1 MKILTKKK
9 QKQISEQIKELN
21 SLIVNS
27 NIDLEAYDLLADIS
41 NSILE
46 FKYLYEIANDVIEEY
61 AKSGTK
67 KELL

>member
-9 QKQISEQIKELN
+9 QKEIAEQIKELN

-61 AKSGTK
+61 VK
-67 KELL
+67 

>member
-1 MKILTKKK
+1 MKVLTKKK
-9 QKQISEQIKELN
+9 QKEIAEQIKELN
-21 SLIVNS
+21 SLIINS

-46 FKYLYEIANDVIEEY
+46 LKYLYEIANDVIEEY

-67 KELL
+67 DELL

>member
-9 QKQISEQIKELN
+9 QKEIAEQIKELN

-46 FKYLYEIANDVIEEY
+46 FKYLYEIANDVVEEY
-61 AKSGTK
+61 AKSGIK